1 MHVRV
6 LNVCLKINQFL
17 VELSFLGHL
26 DIINLQNIVISPH
39 SYFFLI
45 MNPYFKISD
54 HKIGQDYEPFL
65 IAEIGQA
72 HEGSL
77 GILYSYIDAIAQ
89 TGVHAVKFQMHIAEA
104 ESSEHEPFRVK
115 FSLEDKSR
123 FDYWKRMGF
132 SLEQWKGIKKH
143 CDNLRLE
150 FICSP
155 FSNLAV
161 DWLEEIGVN
170 LYKIG
175 SGEVNNFLI
184 LEKIA
189 QTGKPIILSSGM
201 SSYEELDKAVLFLKE
216 RNLDFS
222 ILQCTTAYPTQPD
235 QYGLN
240 VIQELKDRYNVPV
253 GFSDHSAKIE
263 SCIAATVLG
272 ASVLEFH
279 VVFDRQIFG
288 PDSKSSLT
296 IAETKDLVAA
306 VRNIN
311 QALIN
316 PINKNENAAF
326 SELKQIFEKSLAVNK
341 DLPKNHILTFDDL
354 ESKKPKGYGID
365 ASRFKEIIGKTLNK
379 DLKKW
384 NFLNENDLL

>member
-1 MHVRV
+1 M
-6 LNVCLKINQFL
+6 KKT
-17 VELSFLGHL
+17 
-26 DIINLQNIVISPH
+26 SP
-39 SYFFLI
+39 YI
-45 MNPYFKISD
+45 
-54 HKIGQDYEPFL
+54 

-77 GILYSYIDAIAQ
+77 GILHSYINALSH
-89 TGVHAVKFQMHIAEA
+89 TGVNAVKFQMHIAEA

-115 FSLEDKSR
+115 FSLEDKTR

-132 SLEQWKGIKKH
+132 SLEQWKGIKQH
-143 CDNLRLE
+143 CDDAGVD

-161 DWLEEIGVN
+161 DWLEEIGVQQ
-170 LYKIG
+170 YKIG

-201 SSYEELDKAVLFLKE
+201 SSYEELDETAAFLKE
-216 RNLDFS
+216 RNVDFS

-240 VIQELKDRYNVPV
+240 VIQELKQRYHVPV
-253 GFSDHSAKIE
+253 GFSDHSARIE
-263 SCIAATVLG
+263 TCVAASVLG
-272 ASVLEFH
+272 AEILEFH
-279 VVFDRQIFG
+279 VVFDRQLFG

-296 IAETKDLVAA
+296 ISETKELVAA
-306 VRNIN
+306 VRNIKT
-311 QALIN
+311 ALEN
-316 PINKNENAAF
+316 PIDKNSIENFTA
-326 SELKQIFEKSLAVNK
+326 LKQIFEKSLAINK

-354 ESKKPKGYGID
+354 EAKKPKGYGID
-365 ASRFKEIIGKTLNK
+365 ASKFRAVIGKKLTFGKNK
-379 DLKKW
+379 WDFLK
-384 NFLNENDLL
+384 EEDIQ